1 MSCEAMIRAHLARI
15 DARECEVGAWAYVD
29 GEAALAKARALD
41 ASPRRGALHGLAIG
55 VKDVID
61 TADMPTEYGSPIYTG
76 HRPQRDAACV
86 QRLKAAGAIILGKT
100 VTTEFAFVQPGRTR
114 HPLDPGCTPGG
125 SSSGSAAAV
134 ADGMVPVAL
143 ATQTG
148 GSTIRPAAFCG
159 VVGYKPAFGRVP
171 SKGLK
176 PLAPSLDTIGLIART
191 VDEVARVGAVLAGEP
206 ISSPASFRP
215 PDPPRFALWHTPY
228 AAEAEPQAIARLDAV
243 ASRLARAGARV
254 RDLEL
259 PGMFADLDSLHR
271 VIMSHETAQSMAHEW
286 RTARDRLSAGMVEF
300 IERGLSTSTQAVAA
314 ARAHVEACQRTL
326 RGLLGQDELILT
338 LPAAGEAPVGL
349 ASTGNAVFCR
359 LWTLLGV
366 PCLAL
371 PAGCGDRGLPLG
383 VQLVGGPESSL
394 FAVANW
400 TAQRLQESRTGE
412 HA

>member
-1 MSCEAMIRAHLARI
+1 MSCEAMIRGHLARI
-15 DARECEVGAWAYVD
+15 DAREGEVGAWVYVD
-29 GEAALAKARALD
+29 GEAALAEARALD

-55 VKDVID
+55 VKDIID
-61 TADMPTEYGSPIYTG
+61 TADMPTEYGSPIYKG
-76 HRPQRDAACV
+76 HRPVRDAACV

-100 VTTEFAFVQPGRTR
+100 VTTEFAFVHPGRTR
-114 HPLDPGCTPGG
+114 HPLDPGCSPGG

-143 ATQTG
+143 GTQTG

-159 VVGYKPAFGRVP
+159 VVGYKPGFGRFP
-171 SKGLK
+171 SDGMK
-176 PLAPSLDTIGLIART
+176 PLAPSLDTIGLMART

-206 ISSPASFRP
+206 ISAPASFLLQ
-215 PDPPRFALWHTPY
+215 DPPRLALCHTPY
-228 AAEAEPQAIARLDAV
+228 AAQAEPQAIARLDVV

-254 RDLEL
+254 RDQEL
-259 PGMFADLDSLHR
+259 PGMFAELDRLHR

-286 RTARDRLSAGMVEF
+286 RTARDRLSPGMSEF

-314 ARAHVEACQRTL
+314 ARAHVEACKAAL
-326 RGLLGQDELILT
+326 PGLLGDDELILT

-359 LWTLLGV
+359 MWTLLGV
-366 PCLAL
+366 PCLTL
-371 PAGCGDRGLPLG
+371 PAGCGERGLPLG

-394 FAVANW
+394 FAVASW

-412 HA
+412 HP